1 MAYRLEGRM
10 LEACTCNAIC
20 PCWVGE
26 DPDGGT
32 CEGVI
37 SWHFD
42 QGEINGVD
50 VSGLTLAVGVF
61 LPGNALAG
69 NWRAVVFV
77 DDRASAEQEQA
88 LLATY
93 TGQNGG
99 PVADLAGLIGEVV
112 AVERAP
118 IAFSVSEGSGS
129 LKIGDAVDAEMQ
141 AFTGATGETTTLHN
155 AAFSVIK
162 DAPAYAGKSIKLKV
176 THQGMGLDLD
186 LQGRSSVQGLFLFE
200 AA

>member
-1 MAYRLEGRM
+1 MSYRLEGRM

-32 CEGVI
+32 CEGII

-42 QGEINGVD
+42 KGQINGVD
-50 VSGLTLAVGVF
+50 VSGLTIAVAVY

-69 NWRAVVFV
+69 NWRAVVYI
-77 DDRASAEQEQA
+77 DDKSNDEQEQA

-118 IAFSVSEGSGS
+118 IHFSVDRGTGH
-129 LKIGDAVDAEMQ
+129 LKIGTAVDAEMK
-141 AFTGATGETTTLHN
+141 AFVGATGETTTLHN
-155 AAFSVIK
+155 AAFSVIR
-162 DAPAYAGKSIKLKV
+162 DAPAYAGKATKLKAS
-176 THQGMGLDLD
+176 HEGMGLDLN
-186 LQGRSSVQGLFLFE
+186 LEGRSSVQGLFLFE
-200 AA
+200 A